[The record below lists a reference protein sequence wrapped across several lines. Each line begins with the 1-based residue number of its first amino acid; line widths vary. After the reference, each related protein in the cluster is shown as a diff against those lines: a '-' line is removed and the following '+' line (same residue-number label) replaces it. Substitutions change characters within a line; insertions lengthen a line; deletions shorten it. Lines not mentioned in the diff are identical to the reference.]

1 MMRVNNLQKIRQK
14 NKNYLIK
21 IYRRKKIYPIN
32 KMILNYKK
40 RFKKDK
46 KLKTEILKL

>member
-21 IYRRKKIYPIN
+21 IYRRKKICPIN